1 MSKKDIKRAKKVLQ
15 EYRDE
20 LLAQMESLD
29 NVLECSLENYDFMID
44 FAIKMGFK
52 RVVDIGC
59 AHGFQAELCKDRIA
73 YYGINTHKLQFY
85 KNSLSS
91 SRLSYIDEEYPYPN
105 PYNLFKDDLAISN
118 LALGWDCYQSEK
130 DFEETCKAL
139 SKDFKAS
146 LLYIP
151 QDRRHILF
159 KCFTDVEIIE
169 EDGNVCPTGFYYCY
183 NSEQKEDFLSK
194 GD

>member
-1 MSKKDIKRAKKVLQ
+1 MSKKDIKRAREVL
-15 EYRDE
+15 EDYRDE
-20 LLAQMESLD
+20 LLIEMESLD

-59 AHGFQAELCKDRIA
+59 AYGFQSELCKDRIR
-73 YYGINTHKLQFY
+73 YYGINTAKLKFY

-91 SRLSYIDEEYPYPN
+91 SRLAYTDEEYPYPN

-118 LALGWDCYQSEK
+118 LALGWNCYQSEK

-139 SKDFKAS
+139 GKDFKAS

-151 QDRRHILF
+151 QDRKNILF
-159 KCFTDVEIIE
+159 KCFTDVMIVKEN
-169 EDGNVCPTGFYYCY
+169 DSKLCPTGFYYCY
-183 NSEQKEDFLSK
+183 NSEQKEMNK
-194 GD
+194 